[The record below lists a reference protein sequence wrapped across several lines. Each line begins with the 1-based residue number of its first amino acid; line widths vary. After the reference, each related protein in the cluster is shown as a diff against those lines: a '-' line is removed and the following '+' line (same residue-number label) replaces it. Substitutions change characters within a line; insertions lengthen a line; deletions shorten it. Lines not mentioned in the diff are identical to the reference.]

1 MNYIPPQKQHMNPLK
16 KHKSL
21 SMNINKS
28 YLAGTSLLAIFLLT
42 LVLVTATAAT
52 TAQQESANKKSEN
65 VSSKLIKEQLNW
77 SQLTYKANLLG
88 LSIKSKIDLVS
99 IPADETDALLMN
111 PEPHTAVASS
121 SKENYYMTLRT
132 KLLGRD
138 MRTMIWFDPADA
150 RALQRV
156 RLETGARKSEYKAY
170 RFTEN
175 GTFMIRKK
183 PKDGEAERPHQNW
196 TNINKEH
203 TKLPQKI
210 AKQLMLA
217 EPASLFY
224 IVSVADLSTRGDF
237 IELPM
242 LSRGNVV
249 MVKLTVE
256 DQKTYQANYTKKQ
269 PSEDNKIKHDVE
281 ALEISI
287 RARDVDNPDETYDLK
302 LAGLK
307 GDLRFIIDQETHI
320 PLELSGKMKVL
331 GTVRFKLEEIVTR

>member
-1 MNYIPPQKQHMNPLK
+1 
-16 KHKSL
+16 
-21 SMNINKS
+21 MNILNKN
-28 YLAGTSLLAIFLLT
+28 AFVGPFLLT
-42 LVLVTATAAT
+42 LILVTTTVGAT
-52 TAQQESANKKSEN
+52 QQEATNKKSET
-65 VSSKLIKEQLNW
+65 VSSKLIEEQLNW
-77 SQLTYKANLLG
+77 SQLTYKASLLG

-99 IPADETDALLMN
+99 IPTHETDATLMN
-111 PEPHTAVASS
+111 PEPHIAVASI
-121 SKENYYMTLRT
+121 SKDNYYMTLHT
-132 KLLGRD
+132 KLMGRD

-156 RLETGARKSEYKAY
+156 RLETGKKKNEYKAY
-170 RFTEN
+170 RFTED
-175 GTFMIRKK
+175 GTFMVRKQ
-183 PKDGEAERPHQNW
+183 PKDGETELPHQKW
-196 TNINKEH
+196 TNINSEH
-203 TKLPQKI
+203 ANIPHKTSS
-210 AKQLMLA
+210 QLMLT

-224 IVSVADLSTRGDF
+224 IVSVADLSKPGDF

-242 LSRGNVV
+242 LSKGNVV

-256 DQKTYQANYTKKQ
+256 KKKTYQANYTKKQ
-269 PSEDNKIKHDVE
+269 PSEDNKIKRDVE

-287 RARDVDNPDETYDLK
+287 RARAVDNSDDTYDLK